1 MKAQQYDAAL
11 LVMERAVEMDPDKAE
26 YWELLLL
33 VHQELGDVN
42 GAITAVEELIRLL
55 PDVQQNYLDH
65 AFLLTF
71 AEKFEEALQ
80 VYDTYIDRFGLDG
93 QAVTSR
99 ARIFQALERPE
110 EAIEELEALLKADPT
125 QLVAYA
131 MLAEFYTQSAQ
142 YSQALTVLDEG
153 QNHLGDQPLF
163 NISRAVVLRNM
174 GRIDASFEQ
183 LAKGFDSHMFDL
195 DYKAGT
201 LYNTLGLE
209 PSYTDEQILELADQ
223 LVRQYPVSVKAHA
236 VKGDIYAQFGR
247 LEEAKASYETAVT
260 LSPEVPQ
267 IWEQL
272 ISISNFLG
280 LTEDAIK
287 HGKKAAA
294 LFPGEPDLLFLV
306 GNTYLIAEDYE
317 MARVHMESALNS
329 SANKETSY
337 LVQIYGSLGGIYHHL
352 EMHAASDVA
361 FEEALTHDSLDVY
374 ALNNYAY
381 YLALRNDKLDRAIE
395 MSTRAVEMQPNE
407 ATFEDTHAWVLYRKG
422 KFQEALI
429 WIRRALDNSDEPSAT
444 LLEHYGDILYRNGK
458 VRDAVSQWKKAQ
470 KFVSAD
476 DGTAMRL
483 AEKVRSRTIVE

>member
-1 MKAQQYDAAL
+1 MQMKFLSCGVLGFSAWSVACISSSRIGMPLILIMNMGKSPVYMYKKSVFLILWCLFIGSITFYPSSAKAVPSSLLASPQPDSLYLEAQSFMKAQQYDAAL

-287 HGKKAAA
+287 HGKKAA
-294 LFPGEPDLLFLV
+294 
-306 GNTYLIAEDYE
+306 
-317 MARVHMESALNS
+317 
-329 SANKETSY
+329 
-337 LVQIYGSLGGIYHHL
+337 
-352 EMHAASDVA
+352 
-361 FEEALTHDSLDVY
+361 
-374 ALNNYAY
+374 
-381 YLALRNDKLDRAIE
+381 
-395 MSTRAVEMQPNE
+395 
-407 ATFEDTHAWVLYRKG
+407 
-422 KFQEALI
+422 
-429 WIRRALDNSDEPSAT
+429 
-444 LLEHYGDILYRNGK
+444 
-458 VRDAVSQWKKAQ
+458 
-470 KFVSAD
+470 
-476 DGTAMRL
+476 
-483 AEKVRSRTIVE
+483 